1 MKEFLESFHDLVMT
15 GIILAVALAMAISAY
30 VAVFALARVVARRT
44 GSALEDLIV
53 RHGRRPA
60 LAFFTLLSIFTAI
73 PFMPLPKEV
82 AAPAQH
88 AVALGLIA
96 SVGWIAVRITDA
108 LVDFTSFRFEV
119 DVKDNLAARRTRTR
133 FLVLRRVTAVIIGF
147 VTLSVMLMTFP
158 SIRRLGVTMFA
169 SAGVA
174 GLIIGLAARPMLTNL
189 IAGLQIAFT
198 QPIRID
204 DVVIVEGEY
213 GRIEEI
219 RTTYVVVRV
228 WDQRR
233 LVLPLSYFIERPFQ
247 NWTRVTADIFGTVY
261 LYADYTLPVEE
272 VRKELLKILESS
284 GLWDRKAWGLQV
296 TDATERTL
304 QLRALMSAADSS
316 TAWDLRCLVREKLV
330 AFIADNYPQCL
341 PAARTEIR
349 EPASQTLPARE
360 EGRRSA

>member
-1 MKEFLESFHDLVMT
+1 
-15 GIILAVALAMAISAY
+15 
-30 VAVFALARVVARRT
+30 
-44 GSALEDLIV
+44 
-53 RHGRRPA
+53 
-60 LAFFTLLSIFTAI
+60 
-73 PFMPLPKEV
+73 
-82 AAPAQH
+82 
-88 AVALGLIA
+88 
-96 SVGWIAVRITDA
+96 
-108 LVDFTSFRFEV
+108 
-119 DVKDNLAARRTRTR
+119 
-133 FLVLRRVTAVIIGF
+133 
-147 VTLSVMLMTFP
+147 MTFP

-169 SAGVA
+169 SAGIA
-174 GLIIGLAARPMLTNL
+174 GLVVGLAARPMLTNI

-213 GRIEEI
+213 GRVEEI
-219 RTTYVVVRV
+219 RTTYVVVRA

-247 NWTRVTADIFGTVY
+247 NWTRVTADIYGTVY

-272 VRKELLKILESS
+272 VRKELLRILESS

-304 QLRALMSAADSS
+304 QLRALLSAADSS
-316 TAWDLRCLVREKLV
+316 TAWDLRCHVRERLV

-349 EPASQTLPARE
+349 ESPSQALPARE